1 LSERCGA
8 QLPIEF
14 VAWQFDTVCQIIS
27 KACADMAGE
36 DMKSALLT
44 LLTLTLLSGC
54 ASLGF
59 GGKKPVSDP
68 VTKPAVE
75 PVQPGARLIDRLSG
89 GLIGQK
95 LGQSLSA
102 SDRQPALEAEYKAL
116 EATKAGQAVAWAN
129 PSTGHGGS
137 VIAAQPY
144 RVGSQNCRQYTHTF
158 SMGSPAQSVRGTACR
173 NSDGSWTP
181 LT

>member
-1 LSERCGA
+1 
-8 QLPIEF
+8 LPGSRTC
-14 VAWQFDTVCQIIS
+14 QFDTVSQIIS
-27 KACADMAGE
+27 KAGADLAGE
-36 DMKSALLT
+36 DMKSALFT

-59 GGKKPVSDP
+59 GTKKQASEP
-68 VTKPAVE
+68 VTQPVVE
-75 PVQPGARLIDRLSG
+75 TVQPGTRLIDRLSG

-137 VIAAQPY
+137 VTAAQPY

-158 SMGSPAQSVRGTACR
+158 AMGSPSQTVRGTACR
-173 NSDGSWTP
+173 NGDGSWTP

>member
-1 LSERCGA
+1 
-8 QLPIEF
+8 
-14 VAWQFDTVCQIIS
+14 
-27 KACADMAGE
+27 
-36 DMKSALLT
+36 MKSGLIALLA
-44 LLTLTLLSGC
+44 LMLLSNC

-59 GGKKPVSDP
+59 GDKKPDSAP
-68 VTKPAVE
+68 TAKTE
-75 PVQPGARLIDRLSG
+75 PGSPLIERLSG

-95 LGQSLSA
+95 LGKSLAA

-116 EATKAGQAVAWAN
+116 EATQAGQAVAWAN
-129 PSTGHGGS
+129 PASGHGGS
-137 VIAAQPY
+137 VTAAQPY

-158 SMGSPAQSVRGTACR
+158 AMGAPSQTVKGTACR

>member
-1 LSERCGA
+1 
-8 QLPIEF
+8 
-14 VAWQFDTVCQIIS
+14 
-27 KACADMAGE
+27 
-36 DMKSALLT
+36 MKSGLTALLA
-44 LLTLTLLSGC
+44 LSLLSGC

-59 GGKKPVSDP
+59 GGKKTVS
-68 VTKPAVE
+68 TKTAEPIVE
-75 PVQPGARLIDRLSG
+75 RLQPGGSLIDRLSG

-95 LGQSLSA
+95 LGKSLEA

-129 PSTGHGGS
+129 ASTGHGGS
-137 VIAAQPY
+137 VVAAQPY

>member
-1 LSERCGA
+1 
-8 QLPIEF
+8 
-14 VAWQFDTVCQIIS
+14 
-27 KACADMAGE
+27 
-36 DMKSALLT
+36 MKSGLTALLA
-44 LLTLTLLSGC
+44 LSLLSGC

-59 GGKKPVSDP
+59 GGKKPDAPQIVKTDAGP
-68 VTKPAVE
+68 P
-75 PVQPGARLIDRLSG
+75 LIDRLSG

-95 LGQSLSA
+95 LGKSLAA

-116 EATKAGQAVAWAN
+116 EATQAGQAVAWAN
-129 PSTGHGGS
+129 AATGHGGS
-137 VIAAQPY
+137 VTAAQPY

-158 SMGSPAQSVRGTACR
+158 SLGVPAQSVRGTACR

>member
-1 LSERCGA
+1 
-8 QLPIEF
+8 
-14 VAWQFDTVCQIIS
+14 
-27 KACADMAGE
+27 MAGE
-36 DMKSALLT
+36 DMKSALST

-59 GGKKPVSDP
+59 GGKKPPVSP
-68 VTKPAVE
+68 VSQPAVE
-75 PVQPGARLIDRLSG
+75 TAEPGARLLDRLSG

-95 LGQSLSA
+95 LGKSLDPA
-102 SDRQPALEAEYKAL
+102 DRQPALEAEYKAL

-137 VIAAQPY
+137 VTAAQPY

-158 SMGSPAQSVRGTACR
+158 SLGSPAQSVRGTACR
-173 NSDGSWTP
+173 NGDGSWTP